1 MGQARPF
8 DLDKSHPLET
18 IEEVRSGT
26 DKLIGLELLRF
37 TSALAVLL
45 FHYRHFVQMAGADAI
60 SLPDAPLYSVL
71 RLFYDYGE
79 FGVEVFWAI
88 SGYIFFWKYA
98 AAINAGVVA
107 ARDFFWLRFSRLY
120 PLHIVTLIGVVGLQL
135 IYRHLAGSNF
145 IYPSDDPAMF
155 VRQIFLATDWGKSPP
170 FNFNGPIWSISAEV
184 AVYAFFF
191 LLLRHFAPTRSLCVA
206 IIVAGVAL
214 MLAGIEWASIG
225 CATFFF
231 AGGLATLVPSKSRR
245 IAGIIFA
252 GVIILWGA
260 TGAFADRGKLPT
272 FLLVAAPCL
281 LVLLAQM
288 RLPRSWHGPIQAAG
302 NLTYSS
308 YLLHFPL
315 QLMLAIGV
323 AASGITPPL
332 TSPLFLAAY
341 LGITLI
347 VAAMSYRWFEL
358 PAQSWIRQRTLQV
371 RAVA

>member
-8 DLDKSHPLET
+8 DLHDSRPLET
-18 IEEVRSGT
+18 IEVARNGT

-37 TSALAVLL
+37 TSAMAVLL
-45 FHYRHFVQMAGADAI
+45 FHYRHFVRMAGVEAI
-60 SLPDAPLYSVL
+60 SLADAPLYSTL
-71 RLFYDYGE
+71 WLFYDYGQ

-98 AAINAGVVA
+98 AAINIGLVA

-120 PLHIVTLIGVVGLQL
+120 PLHIVTLIGVIGLQL
-135 IYRHLAGSNF
+135 VFRKFEGSDF
-145 IYPSDDPAMF
+145 IYPSDDPVMF
-155 VRQIFLATDWGKSPP
+155 IRQIFLATDWGKSPP

-191 LLLRHFAPTRSLCVA
+191 LLLRRFAPTRNLCVA
-206 IIVAGVAL
+206 IIVAGVAFL
-214 MLAGIEWASIG
+214 LAGIEWASIG

-231 AGGLATLVPSKSRR
+231 AGGLATLAPSKSGR
-245 IAGIIFA
+245 IAGIALA
-252 GVIILWGA
+252 GVVILWGA
-260 TGAFADRGKLPT
+260 TGAFDRAKLPT
-272 FLLVAAPCL
+272 FLLITTPCL
-281 LVLLAQM
+281 LVMLAQM
-288 RLPRSWHGPIQAAG
+288 HLPRSWHRAIQAAG

-323 AASGITPPL
+323 AASGVTLPL

-347 VAAMSYRWFEL
+347 VAAVSYQCFEL
-358 PAQSWIRQRTLQV
+358 PAQSWIRQHTLQV
-371 RAVA
+371 RAVF